1 VQSEF
6 PPPRVQVRRTL
17 VDMHLRKAVI
27 ALSLVAVG
35 AFGAPAAA
43 SAADRLPD
51 LGMARLSDIKTDSGA
66 GGSRLLR
73 YTTTIVNVGTGPFE
87 VRAQRAST
95 SDPEMT
101 VGQRIYD
108 DFGGWREVHTTAMAH
123 FGGDGHLHWHL
134 RDLEHSELTR
144 LDSGVKVGTSAKHGF
159 CFWDLV
165 KYRLA
170 LPGAP
175 ASAVYDRA
183 GCGAPSSL
191 AVSMG
196 LSVGWGDAY
205 PSSLPDQY
213 IDITGLGP
221 GRYRLSVTADA
232 GSWFTESN
240 EANNVT
246 SVDLQI
252 KSKGQPRV
260 LGYGPAA

>member
-1 VQSEF
+1 MAFS
-6 PPPRVQVRRTL
+6 L
-17 VDMHLRKAVI
+17 
-27 ALSLVAVG
+27 ALA

-51 LGMARLSDIKTDSGA
+51 LGMARLSDIKTDNAA

-73 YTTTIVNVGTGPFE
+73 YTTTIVNVGTGAFE
-87 VRAQRAST
+87 VRAQRASE
-95 SDPEMT
+95 SDTEMT
-101 VGQRIYD
+101 VTQRIYD
-108 DFGGWREVHTTAMAH
+108 DSGGFRDVPTTAMAH

-134 RDLEHSELTR
+134 RDLEHSELT
-144 LDSGVKVGTSAKHGF
+144 DDNGIVATSAKHGF
-159 CFWDLV
+159 CFWDNV
-165 KYRLA
+165 KYNLA

-175 ASAVYDRA
+175 GSAVYDRA

-205 PSSLPDQY
+205 AWRLPDQY

-221 GRYRLSVTADA
+221 GHYTLSVKADD
-232 GSWFTESN
+232 GEWFAESN
-240 EANNVT
+240 ENNNST
-246 SVDLQI
+246 SVLLEI
-252 KSKGQPRV
+252 KRKGQPRV

>member
-1 VQSEF
+1 MDA
-6 PPPRVQVRRTL
+6 RRAIL
-17 VDMHLRKAVI
+17 
-27 ALSLVAVG
+27 ALSLFALG

-87 VRAQRAST
+87 VRAQRALT
-95 SDPEMT
+95 SDMEMT
-101 VGQRIYD
+101 VGQRIYND
-108 DFGGWREVHTTAMAH
+108 LGGWRDVPTTATAH

-144 LDSGVKVGTSAKHGF
+144 LDNGVKVGTSTKHGF

-175 ASAVYDRA
+175 GSAVYDRA
-183 GCGAPSSL
+183 GCGGPSSL

-205 PSSLPDQY
+205 PSSLPDQN

-221 GRYRLSVTADA
+221 GRYQLSVTADA
-232 GSWFTESN
+232 GGWFAESN
-240 EANNVT
+240 EFNNFT
-246 SVDLQI
+246 WVDLQI